1 MAARTDGPMPSQVGT
16 IRRSYGGADL
26 TEQTERSGWAIETEG
41 LRKVYGRFVALEDLT
56 LHVAHGEVFGF
67 LGPNGA
73 GKTTALK
80 ILLGLAAATS
90 GSGRV
95 LDRPVGDR
103 AARRRIGYLPE
114 HFRFPDWLTGSEFVD
129 IHGRLAGLSRTE
141 RRERVPQALAT
152 VGLTAAADKQ
162 LRTYSKGMQQRV
174 GLAQAIVHR
183 PTPGAG
189 PGQGFVVFL
198 DEPTSALDPLGR
210 RDVRHLISRLREE
223 GVTVFLN
230 SHLLSEVELVC
241 DRVAIVNHGRVVR
254 AGALAD
260 LLVGEHVLRLTVDS
274 ATAELVAALGAWGT
288 VERLDERVTTP
299 EAQGGRSPLALPAPQ
314 ELRIVT
320 SGPEA
325 APAVAAAVV
334 GQGRQLFALVPEQ
347 HSLEEVFLGALG
359 AAGDGEGATP

>member
-1 MAARTDGPMPSQVGT
+1 MDSRTDGPMPGQVGT
-16 IRRSYGGADL
+16 VPSSDGGADL
-26 TEQTERSGWAIETEG
+26 AGPAERSGWAIETEG
-41 LRKVYGRFVALEDLT
+41 LRKVYGRFVALADLT
-56 LHVAHGEVFGF
+56 LRVAPGEVFGF

-90 GSGRV
+90 GSARV

-103 AARRRIGYLPE
+103 AARRDIGYLPE

-129 IHGRLAGLSRTE
+129 VHGRLAGLSRTE

-152 VGLTAAADKQ
+152 VGLTEAAGKQ

-183 PTPGAG
+183 PTL
-189 PGQGFVVFL
+189 VFL
-198 DEPTSALDPLGR
+198 DEPTSALDPIGR
-210 RDVRHLISRLREE
+210 RDVRNLISRLRDE

-254 AGALAD
+254 SGALAD
-260 LLVGEHVLRLTVDS
+260 LLAGEHVLRLTVDS
-274 ATAELVAALGAWGT
+274 ATAELVAALRAWGA

-299 EAQGGRSPLALPAPQ
+299 EAPARQ

-320 SGPEA
+320 SGPEV

-334 GQGRQLFALVPEQ
+334 EQGRQLFALVPEQ
-347 HSLEEVFLGALG
+347 HSLEEVFLSALG
-359 AAGDGEGATP
+359 AEASEGEDATP

>member
-1 MAARTDGPMPSQVGT
+1 MAARTDGPLPREVGT
-16 IRRSYGGADL
+16 IPRSYGGADL
-26 TEQTERSGWAIETEG
+26 TGQAERSEWAIETEG
-41 LRKVYGRFVALEDLT
+41 LRKVYGRFVALDDLT
-56 LHVAHGEVFGF
+56 LRVAPGEVFGF

-103 AARRRIGYLPE
+103 AARRHVGYLPE

-129 IHGRLAGLSRTE
+129 IHGRLAGLSRTA

-162 LRTYSKGMQQRV
+162 LHTYSKGMQQRV

-183 PTPGAG
+183 PTL
-189 PGQGFVVFL
+189 VFL
-198 DEPTSALDPLGR
+198 DEPTSALDPVGR
-210 RDVRHLISRLREE
+210 RDVRNLITRLRDE

-260 LLVGEHVLRLTVDS
+260 LLAGEHVLRLTVDS
-274 ATAELVAALGAWGT
+274 ATEQLCAVLRAWGT
-288 VERLDERVTTP
+288 VERLDEH
-299 EAQGGRSPLALPAPQ
+299 

-320 SGPEA
+320 SGPEV
-325 APAVAAAVV
+325 APEVAAAVV
-334 GQGRQLFALVPEQ
+334 AQGRQLFALIPDQ

-359 AAGDGEGATP
+359 AASDAEDATP

>member
-1 MAARTDGPMPSQVGT
+1 MAARTDAQ
-16 IRRSYGGADL
+16 
-26 TEQTERSGWAIETEG
+26 SGWAIETEG
-41 LRKVYGRFVALEDLT
+41 LRKVYGRFVALEYLT
-56 LHVAHGEVFGF
+56 LRVAPGEVFGF

-103 AARRRIGYLPE
+103 SARRHVGYLPE

-129 IHGRLAGLSRTE
+129 IHGRLAGLSRTA

-162 LRTYSKGMQQRV
+162 LRTYSKGMQQRI

-183 PTPGAG
+183 PTL
-189 PGQGFVVFL
+189 VFL
-198 DEPTSALDPLGR
+198 DEPTSALDPVGR
-210 RDVRHLISRLREE
+210 RDVRNLITRLRDE

-260 LLVGEHVLRLTVDS
+260 LLAGEHVLRLTVDS
-274 ATAELVAALGAWGT
+274 ATAELVATLRAWGT
-288 VERLDERVTTP
+288 VERLD
-299 EAQGGRSPLALPAPQ
+299 GR

-320 SGPEA
+320 SGPEV

-334 GQGRQLFALVPEQ
+334 AQGRQLFALIPEQ

-359 AAGDGEGATP
+359 AAGDAEAATP

>member
-1 MAARTDGPMPSQVGT
+1 MTAPTDGPVPSQVGT
-16 IRRSYGGADL
+16 TIAPSDCADL
-26 TEQTERSGWAIETEG
+26 AGQTERSGWAIETEG
-41 LRKVYGRFVALEDLT
+41 LRKVYGRFVALDDLT
-56 LHVAHGEVFGF
+56 LRVAHGEVFGF

-90 GSGRV
+90 GSARV
-95 LDRPVGDR
+95 LNRPVGDR
-103 AARRRIGYLPE
+103 AARRHVGYLPE

-129 IHGRLAGLSRTE
+129 VHGRLAGLSRTE

-152 VGLTAAADKQ
+152 VGLTGAADKQ

-183 PTPGAG
+183 PTL
-189 PGQGFVVFL
+189 VFL

-210 RDVRHLISRLREE
+210 RDVRNLISRLRDE
-223 GVTVFLN
+223 GATVFLN

-254 AGALAD
+254 SGALAD
-260 LLVGEHVLRLTVDS
+260 LLAGEHVLRLTVDS
-274 ATAELVAALGAWGT
+274 ATAELVAALRAWGA

-299 EAQGGRSPLALPAPQ
+299 EAQGGRSPLALPVRQ
-314 ELRIVT
+314 ELRIIT
-320 SGPEA
+320 SGPEV

-334 GQGRQLFALVPEQ
+334 AQGRQLFALVPEQ

-359 AAGDGEGATP
+359 AAGDAEGATP

>member
-1 MAARTDGPMPSQVGT
+1 MAARTDGPLPSEVGT
-16 IRRSYGGADL
+16 IPRSYGGADL
-26 TEQTERSGWAIETEG
+26 TGQAERSEWAIETEG

-56 LHVAHGEVFGF
+56 LRVAHGEVFGF

-80 ILLGLAAATS
+80 ILLGLAAASS
-90 GSGRV
+90 GSARV

-103 AARRRIGYLPE
+103 AARRHVGYLPE

-129 IHGRLAGLSRTE
+129 VHGRLAGLSRTE

-183 PTPGAG
+183 PTL
-189 PGQGFVVFL
+189 VFL

-210 RDVRHLISRLREE
+210 RDVRNLISRLRDE

-260 LLVGEHVLRLTVDS
+260 LLAGEHVLRLTVDS
-274 ATAELVAALGAWGT
+274 ATEQLCAALRAWGT
-288 VERLDERVTTP
+288 VECLDER
-299 EAQGGRSPLALPAPQ
+299 

-320 SGPEA
+320 SGPEV

-334 GQGRQLFALVPEQ
+334 AQGRQLFALIPEQ
-347 HSLEEVFLGALG
+347 HSLEEVFLGALA
-359 AAGDGEGATP
+359 AAGDAEDATP

>member
-1 MAARTDGPMPSQVGT
+1 MVAPTDESAGPAIGDMPGLHNPM
-16 IRRSYGGADL
+16 GAKAGPA
-26 TEQTERSGWAIETEG
+26 ERLEWAIETEG

-56 LHVAHGEVFGF
+56 LRVAPGEVFGF

-95 LDRPVGDR
+95 LDRPIGDR
-103 AARRRIGYLPE
+103 AARRHVGYLPE

-129 IHGRLAGLSRTE
+129 IHGRLAGLSRTA

-152 VGLTAAADKQ
+152 VGLSAAADKQ
-162 LRTYSKGMQQRV
+162 LHTYSKGMQQRV

-183 PTPGAG
+183 PTL
-189 PGQGFVVFL
+189 VFL

-210 RDVRHLISRLREE
+210 RDVRNLITRLRDE

-260 LLVGEHVLRLTVDS
+260 LLAGEHVLRITVDN
-274 ATAELVAALGAWGT
+274 ATAELVAALRAWGT
-288 VERLDERVTTP
+288 VERLDAR
-299 EAQGGRSPLALPAPQ
+299 

-320 SGPEA
+320 SGPEV
-325 APAVAAAVV
+325 APAVAAAVIA
-334 GQGRQLFALVPEQ
+334 QGRQLFALIPEQ

-359 AAGDGEGATP
+359 AAGDAEDATP

>member
-1 MAARTDGPMPSQVGT
+1 MASRTDGPVPSQVGT
-16 IRRSYGGADL
+16 TIASSDCADL
-26 TEQTERSGWAIETEG
+26 TGQAAQPGWAIETEG
-41 LRKVYGRFVALEDLT
+41 LQKVYGRFVALDDLT
-56 LHVAHGEVFGF
+56 LRIAHGEVFGF
-67 LGPNGA
+67 LGPN
-73 GKTTALK
+73 
-80 ILLGLAAATS
+80 AAATS

-103 AARRRIGYLPE
+103 AARRHVGYLPE

-129 IHGRLAGLSRTE
+129 IHGRLAGLPRTE

-183 PTPGAG
+183 PTL
-189 PGQGFVVFL
+189 VFL

-210 RDVRHLISRLREE
+210 RDVRNLITRLRDE

-254 AGALAD
+254 AGALDD
-260 LLVGEHVLRLTVDS
+260 LLAGEHVLRLTVDS
-274 ATAELVAALGAWGT
+274 ATAELVATLRAWGT
-288 VERLDERVTTP
+288 VERLD
-299 EAQGGRSPLALPAPQ
+299 GR

-320 SGPEA
+320 SGPEV

-334 GQGRQLFALVPEQ
+334 AQGRQLFALIPEQ

-359 AAGDGEGATP
+359 ATGDAEAATP

>member
-1 MAARTDGPMPSQVGT
+1 MTARTDGPVPSQGGT
-16 IRRSYGGADL
+16 TIASSDCADP
-26 TEQTERSGWAIETEG
+26 TGQAAQSEWAIETEG

-56 LHVAHGEVFGF
+56 LRVAPGEVFGF

-103 AARRRIGYLPE
+103 AARRHVGYLPE

-183 PTPGAG
+183 PTL
-189 PGQGFVVFL
+189 VFL
-198 DEPTSALDPLGR
+198 DEPTSALDPVGR
-210 RDVRHLISRLREE
+210 RDVRNLISRLRDD

-260 LLVGEHVLRLTVDS
+260 LLAGEHVLRLTVDS
-274 ATAELVAALGAWGT
+274 ATAELVATLRAWGA
-288 VERLDERVTTP
+288 VECLDKR
-299 EAQGGRSPLALPAPQ
+299 

-320 SGPEA
+320 SGPEV

-334 GQGRQLFALVPEQ
+334 AQGRQLFALIPEQ

-359 AAGDGEGATP
+359 AASDAEDTTP